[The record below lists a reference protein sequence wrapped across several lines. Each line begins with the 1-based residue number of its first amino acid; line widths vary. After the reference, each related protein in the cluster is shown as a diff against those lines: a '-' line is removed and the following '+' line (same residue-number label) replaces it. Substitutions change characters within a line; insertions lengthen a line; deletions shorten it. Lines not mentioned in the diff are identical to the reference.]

1 MILKGKFN
9 TAKIFTENVEEACI
23 EQIKNLLNI
32 EAFAGTKIRIMPD
45 CHAGKGCTIGFTMD
59 VKDKIVPNLVGV
71 DIGCL
76 DKDTEIL
83 TPSGWIKIS
92 NYQNEDILIY
102 DKQTDTAYFSKP
114 IEYIKQPCSYFY
126 HIKSKYGLDQMI
138 CPQHRMLVWEGSKK
152 RGYKLK
158 EYIAKKFVEHH
169 NSLTKGISGGIK
181 TTFKYSS
188 NNLNYS
194 DTMLKILI
202 MISAD
207 GTIRVNKDG
216 TQRIELHLKKQRK
229 INRAKQ
235 LLYELNKN
243 FKETLGKDGT
253 TFIYFKGNVKEFTK
267 ELSFIYHASF
277 NQLKLIVNEIQFWD
291 GTIKDGKIRYST
303 TVKENADAIQFA
315 FAGVGIRAGI
325 YTITQKETR
334 NPIYMVYETKND
346 IVGFPSKK
354 FQAVNSKDGFKY
366 CFITETHYFIIRRNN
381 AISITGNCGMLTV
394 NLEKTKEE
402 INFAKLDAVINEF
415 IPSGF
420 NIREKAYGNFAEWV
434 EDVNENVWGLPGDRV
449 DYVARSIGTL
459 GGGNHFIEI
468 AESEKTK
475 ECYLIIHSGS
485 RFLGVH
491 VCKSWQTRAELN
503 FRYERE
509 IPKEIVPD
517 ELCWL
522 EGEDLRCYLRDMR
535 VCSDYANLNRET
547 IAIEIINNMNWND
560 SPYLDKFHTVHN
572 YIGDDNIIRKGAI
585 SAKRGEKLLIPLNMR
600 DGSLLCVGK
609 SNPEWNYSA
618 PHGAGRVFSRKQ
630 AKKKL
635 SLDEFKKDME
645 GIYTTSVCE
654 KTLDEAPEAYK
665 QGIEELVGDTV
676 KVIDR
681 LKTVYNF
688 KAK

>member
-1 MILKGKFN
+1 MILKEKFN

-59 VKDKIVPNLVGV
+59 AKDKIVPNLVGV
-71 DIGCL
+71 DIGC
-76 DKDTEIL
+76 
-83 TPSGWIKIS
+83 
-92 NYQNEDILIY
+92 
-102 DKQTDTAYFSKP
+102 
-114 IEYIKQPCSYFY
+114 
-126 HIKSKYGLDQMI
+126 
-138 CPQHRMLVWEGSKK
+138 
-152 RGYKLK
+152 
-158 EYIAKKFVEHH
+158 
-169 NSLTKGISGGIK
+169 
-181 TTFKYSS
+181 
-188 NNLNYS
+188 
-194 DTMLKILI
+194 
-202 MISAD
+202 
-207 GTIRVNKDG
+207 
-216 TQRIELHLKKQRK
+216 
-229 INRAKQ
+229 
-235 LLYELNKN
+235 
-243 FKETLGKDGT
+243 
-253 TFIYFKGNVKEFTK
+253 
-267 ELSFIYHASF
+267 
-277 NQLKLIVNEIQFWD
+277 
-291 GTIKDGKIRYST
+291 
-303 TVKENADAIQFA
+303 
-315 FAGVGIRAGI
+315 
-325 YTITQKETR
+325 
-334 NPIYMVYETKND
+334 
-346 IVGFPSKK
+346 
-354 FQAVNSKDGFKY
+354 
-366 CFITETHYFIIRRNN
+366 
-381 AISITGNCGMLTV
+381 GMLTV

-402 INFAKLDAVINEF
+402 IDFAKLDAVINEF

-434 EDVNENVWGLPGDRV
+434 EDVNGNVWGLPCDRV

-535 VCSDYANLNRET
+535 VCSDYASLNRET
-547 IAIEIINNMNWND
+547 IATEIINNMNWND

-585 SAKRGEKLLIPLNMR
+585 PAKRGEKLLIPLNMR

-635 SLDEFKKDME
+635 SLQRRFKK
-645 GIYTTSVCE
+645 YSQ
-654 KTLDEAPEAYK
+654 KHYYS
-665 QGIEELVGDTV
+665 
-676 KVIDR
+676 R
-681 LKTVYNF
+681 
-688 KAK
+688 